1 MKKVLVTLANKDYI
15 NHAKS
20 LFVNVREEG
29 EWNGDLV
36 LMVPEEDKEFVDVD
50 LFNYND
56 VQVLFLPN
64 LEKGK
69 YPLDLN
75 TTLDVKFHPINC
87 YKIHLF
93 GNDYFKQWD
102 WIFYTDLDVWYFNKI
117 DFDLD
122 NKRKDF
128 LYANTCKESSL
139 QYQFVWQEEMLEQLN
154 VSDKKKLE
162 ELKDYPG
169 WNEPAI
175 MGCFLLLNKQFI
187 RNDIFKK
194 YKEVHDKYYKLAVWS
209 QGLWSLLFYGK
220 WDILGDNFKTIYD
233 IGYNK
238 TGEEYNRSELDTIK
252 DNIDYKNDGVIAQHF
267 SQYFPQYS
275 PSNLRFYPPYLNSR
289 VKFEIK
295 YLRNKLLKIL
305 KSNNIDIEVLKK
317 NNVFLVGGSIL
328 RLFMGL
334 PLDTDLDFYVETEEN
349 YKNVIRYLDDNFD
362 FQYDVGT
369 FRSYKC
375 NSNEVQLI
383 NEFQPIDEFISNSD
397 FRIIKSY
404 FSFRDEKFV
413 FHKRFLDDIKN
424 KKLVYDTDN
433 SPGPL
438 SSMKRADKFKKLG
451 FEVDDESFKKLYEDV
466 GATEGEIELDLS
478 KGMYKKKSWL
488 RDEDVYPIAP
498 NIDVFVNWLMDIKDH
513 SNLKKFNAYLWGG
526 FISHPHKTK
535 DIDVLLT
542 KRDGQHATLKELEDL
557 MVDMFNLGYDTH
569 GFYLDTQYMRIPQW
583 IGDYPR
589 NKEILKSVERKQL
602 WINYP
607 TKYEDTGIVCKYRRY
622 GLLNCAYTG
631 SFTLRGIE
639 PSSLVH
645 RWVDLNGDYARMVDL
660 RRIIKYYENNKE
672 RNMEDFLNEFQE
684 YSGY

>member
-20 LFVNVREEG
+20 IFVNVREEG

-36 LMVPEEDKEFVDVD
+36 LMVPEDDKEFVDVD

-75 TTLDVKFHPINC
+75 TTLDVKFHSINC

-128 LYANTCKESSL
+128 LYANTCKGSSL
-139 QYQFVWQEEMLEQLN
+139 QYQFVWREEMIEQLN

-238 TGEEYNRSELDTIK
+238 TGEEYNRNADIIK

-275 PSNLRFYPPYLNSR
+275 SSNLRFYPLYLNNR
-289 VKFEIK
+289 VKFEIE
-295 YLRNKLLKIL
+295 YLKNKLLKLL
-305 KSNNIDIEVLKK
+305 KSNNIDIEVLKE

-369 FRSYKC
+369 FRSYIA
-375 NSNEVQLI
+375 NTNEAQLI
-383 NEFQPIDEFISNSD
+383 NEFQPIDEFIGNSD
-397 FRIIKSY
+397 FRITKGY
-404 FSFRDEKFV
+404 FSFRNEKFV
-413 FHKRFLDDIKN
+413 FHKRFFDDIKN

-466 GATEGEIELDLS
+466 GDTEGEIELDLS

-513 SNLKKFNAYLWGG
+513 PNLKKFNAYLWGG

-645 RWVDLNGDYARMVDL
+645 RWVDLDGDYARMVDL